1 MAYGLEQVVVA
12 ALSVVMF
19 LNVSVTTYA
28 AFHPLLSWLVLA
40 AVVGVAAPLLRR
52 ELAGVSAAA
61 TDAAWAP

>member
-40 AVVGVAAPLLRR
+40 AVVGVSAPLLRR
-52 ELAGVSAAA
+52 ELASAPAAA
-61 TDAAWAP
+61 TDGAWAP